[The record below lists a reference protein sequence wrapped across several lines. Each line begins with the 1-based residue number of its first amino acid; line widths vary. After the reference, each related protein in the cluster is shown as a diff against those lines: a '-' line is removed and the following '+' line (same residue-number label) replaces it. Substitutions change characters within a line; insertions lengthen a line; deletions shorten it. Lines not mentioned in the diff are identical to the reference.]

1 MALSSQ
7 AKSILLLV
15 DRMRNLDRLFL
26 ARVRPIAR
34 RPTAYLLSQA
44 KKRKLL
50 WWLANIPHCSSARQV
65 SPLSSG
71 ALVTLANVPFL
82 PDRLEMD
89 LSKPDP
95 QISFPRREDTR
106 LGRRWRHILQEYAPF
121 VYQSGCLPS

>member
-1 MALSSQ
+1 MALLSQ

-50 WWLANIPHCSSARQV
+50 GWLANIPHCSLARQV

-95 QISFPRREDTR
+95 QISFPRREDTSF
-106 LGRRWRHILQEYAPF
+106 GRRWRLIL
-121 VYQSGCLPS
+121 